1 MADKKLVLLRK
12 LQMQF
17 NQDQKRKGN
26 VVVVGVKR
34 KIKYLHLW
42 DETSIFLQRFFSFIS
57 ALTRKLLASDMAQV
71 LQFTYLFRLCFSFCA
86 CNAVYYCFRLLFKRR
101 ICIFAKRDVLYAAS
115 LFVFHLVLIYLS
127 YLNPSIVH
135 ILREISCKIWKPIY
149 SLNWLKD
156 V

>member
-42 DETSIFLQRFFSFIS
+42 DETSALLQRFFSLIS
-57 ALTRKLLASDMAQV
+57 ALTRKLLASDVAQV
-71 LQFTYLFRLCFSFCA
+71 L
-86 CNAVYYCFRLLFKRR
+86 VY
-101 ICIFAKRDVLYAAS
+101 V
-115 LFVFHLVLIYLS
+115 FV
-127 YLNPSIVH
+127 PSVFF
-135 ILREISCKIWKPIY
+135 ILRM
-149 SLNWLKD
+149 
-156 V
+156 